1 MLRYSLKQDYTMV
14 SPLEK
19 KRRHDFFENG
29 NVNSVVLDV
38 HSRVDSEISRTTI
51 VESMHCVFTN
61 MLGRNQLL
69 GLNVLNENVVQELI
83 RKKAS
88 SDKFSLVSRK
98 VGFESSKIPTNI
110 LPRPSFS
117 LEKEDENMGYILFK

>member
-19 KRRHDFFENG
+19 KKRDEFFEKG
-29 NVNSVVLDV
+29 NVDSIVLDV
-38 HSRVDSEISRTTI
+38 HSQVDSDISSATI

-61 MLGRNQLL
+61 MLGRNQVLE
-69 GLNVLNENVVQELI
+69 LNVLNENVVRELI

-117 LEKEDENMGYILFK
+117 L